1 MHIGYTLEIGNI
13 TWEHLE
19 SHIYIIYIYII
30 YNNIIIYVYSMYTFG
45 NQEYHG
51 EITNYTLWEK
61 KVAGRWELSEKSS
74 K

>member
-1 MHIGYTLEIGNI
+1 
-13 TWEHLE
+13 
-19 SHIYIIYIYII
+19 
-30 YNNIIIYVYSMYTFG
+30 MYTFG